1 VCIGVLVLR
10 VAEPELP
17 RPFRAPAV
25 WFVGPAGAA
34 AAVFLMSGL
43 PGETWLRLALWL
55 LIGLAIYFTYGRYH
69 SRVAAAL
76 PSASRS

>member
-1 VCIGVLVLR
+1 
-10 VAEPELP
+10 
-17 RPFRAPAV
+17 
-25 WFVGPAGAA
+25 
-34 AAVFLMSGL
+34 MSGL

-76 PSASRS
+76 PSASSP